1 MSKGLEV
8 TTDFLFGS
16 KKATENTN
24 LQDLMLELKNKFI
37 KSQSFAEK
45 VQILTLKPNSWTIE
59 YTKKFFGETDHQVRK
74 ALYLKKDKILATP
87 SRNKRSGIDE
97 TIINHVI
104 SFYES
109 DEFSRLML
117 GAKSM

>member
-1 MSKGLEV
+1 MAKNLATAFVSKGIEV
-8 TTDFLFGS
+8 TTDSLFGS

-59 YTKKFFGETDHQVRK
+59 
-74 ALYLKKDKILATP
+74 
-87 SRNKRSGIDE
+87 
-97 TIINHVI
+97 
-104 SFYES
+104 
-109 DEFSRLML
+109 
-117 GAKSM
+117 